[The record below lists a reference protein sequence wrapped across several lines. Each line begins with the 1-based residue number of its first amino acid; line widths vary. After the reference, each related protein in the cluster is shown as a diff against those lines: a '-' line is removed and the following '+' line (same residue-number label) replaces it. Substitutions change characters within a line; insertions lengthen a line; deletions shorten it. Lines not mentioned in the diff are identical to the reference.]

1 MEKVRTKQTQCE
13 RIIQYIRDFGS
24 ITNRDASF
32 DLGIL
37 NFGARMS
44 DLRKKGYHFNVTVE
58 HSKNRY
64 EEICTYN
71 RYTLRSDSNV

>member
-1 MEKVRTKQTQCE
+1 MTPTPKKMTQCQ

-37 NFGARMS
+37 NFGARIS
-44 DLRKKGYHFNVTVE
+44 DLRRQGIHLKATPEK
-58 HSKNRY
+58 SMNRY
-64 EEICTYN
+64 NEVCTYN
-71 RYTLRSDSNV
+71 RYTLA